1 MFLVVV
7 KYTNS
12 KNPILDFFITRYDEA
27 YKKQLENFLDCVINN
42 KPTSV
47 NFEDGRSALIIAN
60 AAYESMEYKKSI
72 KINYDK

>member
-1 MFLVVV
+1 M
-7 KYTNS
+7 
-12 KNPILDFFITRYDEA
+12 A
-27 YKKQLENFLDCVINN
+27 LESGKHSYAE
-42 KPTSV
+42 KPMAV